1 MERRHVGPE
10 SRQQFAVLRF
20 IILSLFGYACGIGVV
35 LLINEA
41 LLGLEGFAPWPLA
54 WFLWFVAC
62 WPGIAAGIIARW
74 SRFATSAALLR
85 LHLLNAAIVIAMI
98 EWSYAAR
105 SDTPLYI
112 TIIAE
117 IVLVYAVIARVRRE

>member
-1 MERRHVGPE
+1 M
-10 SRQQFAVLRF
+10 LWF
-20 IILSLFGYACGIGVV
+20 IILSLFGHACGIGVV
-35 LLINEA
+35 LLVSEA

-74 SRFATSAALLR
+74 SRGAAPAALLR
-85 LHLLNAAIVIAMI
+85 LHLLNAAAIAALI
-98 EWSYAAR
+98 AVSYLLR

-112 TIIAE
+112 TIIVE
-117 IVLVYAVIARVRRE
+117 IVLVYAAIARVRRA